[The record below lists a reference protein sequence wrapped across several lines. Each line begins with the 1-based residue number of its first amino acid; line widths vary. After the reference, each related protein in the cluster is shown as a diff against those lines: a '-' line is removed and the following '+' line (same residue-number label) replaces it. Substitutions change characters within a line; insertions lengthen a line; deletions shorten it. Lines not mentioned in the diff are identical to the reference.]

1 MLQGFLKLEAS
12 KKTKGGHAGTQSTRK
27 DFKDYFAFVQLLF
40 LKWVNSIIGVDR
52 PGEEGENH
60 VRTSG

>member
-1 MLQGFLKLEAS
+1 MLQGFLKFEAS

-27 DFKDYFAFVQLLF
+27 YFKDYFAFVQLLF
-40 LKWVNSIIGVDR
+40 LKWVNLIISVDR
-52 PGEEGENH
+52 PVKEGENL